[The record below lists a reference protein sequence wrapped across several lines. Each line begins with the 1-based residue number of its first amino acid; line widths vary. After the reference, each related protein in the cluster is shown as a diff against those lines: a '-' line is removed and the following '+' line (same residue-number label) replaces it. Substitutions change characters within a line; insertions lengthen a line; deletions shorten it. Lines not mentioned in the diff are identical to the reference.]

1 MTVLVNL
8 LNTQFKILYYIDL
21 SNVSMENKKIKEE
34 LDEQLDRENSGIS
47 CDACPI
53 DSAIKKLFSIFRH
66 KN

>member
-1 MTVLVNL
+1 
-8 LNTQFKILYYIDL
+8 
-21 SNVSMENKKIKEE
+21 MENKKIKEE

-53 DSAIKKLFSIFRH
+53 DSAIQKLFSIFRH

>member
-47 CDACPI
+47 CDSCPL
-53 DSAIKKLFSIFRH
+53 DSAIQKLLSLFRR